1 MSSTQRLFRGNYQG
15 AIPLLLLL
23 AAGACG
29 GGDPPSEDAA
39 AADSTP
45 SNRIALT
52 QEQMA
57 NAGIALGTVEERPA
71 GGFLEATAEIEPA
84 PNRFAQVGARV
95 PGRITRLAVAEGD
108 AVTQG
113 QVLATLD
120 SPELGQA
127 TGDYLAAVT
136 TANVAR
142 EIADREKL
150 LFERKISSER
160 EWRLAEAEAVRT
172 RATKEA
178 AENRLHALG
187 ITDQELEHLRVE
199 GHFASEVSLR
209 SPLSGIV
216 ASRSAAVG
224 KIVQPGEGLFEV
236 VDLREVAIAIDVY
249 EQSLGRVRPGQRV
262 EVQTMST
269 GSQIFSGR
277 VTSVGAVVER
287 QTRTVKVR
295 MMLPN
300 PDRILRPGMFATVRV
315 TGAGADQQAGS
326 ALYVPSPAVQRDGA
340 ATIVFLSVGPREFER
355 REVELGPE
363 SGGFTLVRRGLTAGQ
378 RVVTTGSLALKS
390 EFRKG
395 TLGEPES

>member
-1 MSSTQRLFRGNYQG
+1 MNSSRSRYCLSF
-15 AIPLLLLL
+15 LLLIV
-23 AAGACG
+23 GACG
-29 GGDPPSEDAA
+29 GGEKPPPEAVPEDSAL
-39 AADSTP
+39 
-45 SNRIALT
+45 SNRITLT
-52 QEQMA
+52 PEQIA
-57 NAGIALGTVEERPA
+57 NAGIAYGTVEERAA
-71 GGFLEATAEIEPA
+71 GGLLEATAEIEPA

-95 PGRITRLAVAEGD
+95 PGRITRLTVAEGD
-108 AVTQG
+108 RVTEG

-127 TGDYLAAVT
+127 TGDYLAAAT
-136 TANVAR
+136 SASVAR

-172 RATKEA
+172 RAMKEA

-187 ITDQELEHLRVE
+187 LTDRELEQFRVE

-209 SPLSGIV
+209 SPMSGVV
-216 ASRSAAVG
+216 ASRTAAVG

-249 EQSLGRVRPGQRV
+249 EQSLARVLRGQQV

-269 GSQIFSGR
+269 GTQTFTGR

-287 QTRTVKVR
+287 NTRTVKVR
-295 MMLPN
+295 MILPN
-300 PDRILRPGMFATVRV
+300 PDRVLRPGMFATVRV
-315 TGAGADQQAGS
+315 MGAGTDHQTGT
-326 ALYVPSPAVQRDGA
+326 ALYVPSTAVQRDEA
-340 ATIVFLSVGPREFER
+340 ATIVFVSVGLREFER

-363 SGGFTLVRRGLTAGQ
+363 SGGFTLVRRGLARGEK
-378 RVVTTGSLALKS
+378 VVTTGSLALKS

-395 TLGEPES
+395 TLGEPG